1 MSQLYVDLE
10 LVSVGV
16 VSVVAGARG
25 GQLEGLDGEGEVMIV
40 RVIHQEPGHGDTVIF
55 RAAMRTSR
63 KYTVPGE
70 DTLLG
75 LEGI

>member
-10 LVSVGV
+10 LVSVSV

-40 RVIHQEPGHGDTVIF
+40 WVIDQEPGHGDTVTVMF
-55 RAAMRTSR
+55 RAVMRTSR
-63 KYTVPGE
+63 NFTVPRE
-70 DTLLG
+70 STLLG
-75 LEGI
+75 F